1 MRILFAE
8 DEPDLNKIMTLRL
21 TEQGYSVDSC
31 LDGNEAIS
39 FIDAASAGA
48 DGRSSI
54 NNSPAVGRTSGGTG
68 DERSCAYDVIILD
81 IMMPGKSGYEVLK
94 YLRSQKIAT
103 PVLFLTALDSVEN
116 QVKGLDLGANDYLVK
131 PFSFDE
137 LMARLRVLTRN
148 AFGQT
153 SSVLTLGDL
162 EMDLTAHSVKRGTRT
177 IDLSAKE
184 YALLEYLMHNA
195 GVVLSREKIEDH
207 IWNFD
212 YEGGTNVVDVYI
224 SYLRKKLELPGEN
237 KLIHTVRGS
246 GYVLRVP

>member
-8 DEPDLNKIMTLRL
+8 DEPDLNRIMSARL
-21 TEQGYSVDSC
+21 TEQGYSVDAC
-31 LDGNEAIS
+31 LDGDEAVS
-39 FIDAASAGA
+39 FIDAASGVADVGAGK
-48 DGRSSI
+48 
-54 NNSPAVGRTSGGTG
+54 RT
-68 DERSCAYDVIILD
+68 CAYDVIILD
-81 IMMPGKSGYEVLK
+81 IMMPGKDGYEVLT
-94 YLRSQKIAT
+94 YLREKKITT
-103 PVLFLTALDSVEN
+103 PVLFLTALDSVESK
-116 QVKGLDLGANDYLVK
+116 VKGLDLGANDYLVK

-162 EMDLTAHSVKRGTRT
+162 EMDLSARSVKRGSRT

-224 SYLRKKLELPGEN
+224 SYLRKKLETEGES
-237 KLIHTVRGS
+237 KLIHTVRGA
-246 GYVLRVP
+246 GYMLRESEKP